1 VNREWGGGGGGDGRT
16 YATFVGVCGVGEFDE
31 ADDGW
36 FGEVDRPPGVGFA
49 RRRRAVRLIGRA
61 VAVIS
66 ISCKPT
72 AVTDLRHRLTQCY
85 VPQQRVGDCTHI
97 DR

>member
-1 VNREWGGGGGGDGRT
+1 VNRGGDGRT

-31 ADDGW
+31 ADDGG

-49 RRRRAVRLIGRA
+49 PRRRAVPLIGRA

-66 ISCKPT
+66 ISCMLT
-72 AVTDLRHRLTQCY
+72 AAIRTVVRTDLRRRLTQSH
-85 VPQQRVGDCTHI
+85 VPQ
-97 DR
+97 